1 MPSILIPGGSLYQW
15 DSGRQVKI
23 IPDENTT
30 ISEIH
35 FCKKDSDTALISYTS
50 PTSSDALIADIPDVL
65 LQEHG
70 VLIVYAM
77 ITSNTGRYT
86 KYDRSFSITK
96 RGKPDDYVYTESDY
110 TAYYILSNRIDD
122 LQKQLVTTED
132 LNSAVQKALQE
143 MVQSGDFK
151 GEQGEP
157 GSNGL
162 SAYEVATKNGFKGN
176 ELEWLA
182 SLVGSTGAT
191 GKDGYTPVKGIDYF
205 DGAPGAKGEPGYTP
219 IKGVDYFDG
228 KDGSPGIDGKT
239 PVKGTD
245 YFTADDKAEMVSAVL
260 VALPVYNGEVSDA

>member
-35 FCKKDSDTALISYTS
+35 FCKQDSDTALVVYTS
-50 PTSSDALIADIPDVL
+50 TTSTGALIVDIPDVL

-122 LQKQLVTTED
+122 LQKQLVTTEN
-132 LNSAVQKALQE
+132 LNVAVQKAVQE
-143 MVQSGDFK
+143 MVQYGDFK

-162 SAYEVATKNGFKGN
+162 SAYEVAVLNGFRGT
-176 ELEWLA
+176 EQEWLI
-182 SLVGSTGAT
+182 SLKGQTGDTGQQGEVGPRG
-191 GKDGYTPVKGIDYF
+191 P
-205 DGAPGAKGEPGYTP
+205 DGAPGRDGE
-219 IKGVDYFDG
+219 
-228 KDGSPGIDGKT
+228 DGSPGVDGKT
-239 PVKGTD
+239 PVKGVD
-245 YFTADDKAEMVSAVL
+245 YFTPEDKAEMVSAVL
-260 VALPVYNGEVSDA
+260 AALPVYAGEVANV